1 LRLSSVKRYVLLVAI
16 CALGVMARVAAAA
29 AEDIT
34 PVAQQVM
41 TKYSDA
47 VVTVSMAIKM
57 QMNME
62 GRTESGDIKI
72 EVNGTIVDPS
82 GLTVVSLFETSPEDA
97 MARMGGED
105 DSASKVS
112 AETRD
117 VRIRLGSGTEIPAKV
132 VLRDRDLDLA
142 FIRPTQKPAAPLP
155 FVDLAVAAKL
165 NPLDQIIAL
174 DRLGKL
180 ARHVAAIRIDRIQ
193 AVIDKPRTLYVPSH
207 EGLKPALGT
216 PIFGPDGKV
225 AGIMVVRLAPSSS
238 QDQGSS
244 SEDRYLFVALP
255 AEDVLEIAKQAPE
268 QAIEEKKIEAPKPVP
283 APKPTAPAPK
293 PGTAP
298 KPKPAPKPK

>member
-1 LRLSSVKRYVLLVAI
+1 MRLSSVRKYVLLAAI
-16 CALGVMARVAAAA
+16 CALGAVALAGATA

-34 PVAQQVM
+34 PVAKEVM
-41 TKYSDA
+41 AKYSDA

-117 VRIRLGSGTEIPAKV
+117 VKIRLGSGTEIPAKV

-142 FIRPTQKPAAPLP
+142 FIRPIQKPSAPLP
-155 FVDLAVAAKL
+155 FVDLAVATKL

-180 ARHVAAIRIDRIQ
+180 ARHLSAVRIDRIQ
-193 AVIDKPRTLYVPSH
+193 AIIDKPRTLYVPTH
-207 EGLKPALGT
+207 ESLKPALGT

-225 AGIMVVRLAPSSS
+225 AGIMVVRLATASS

-268 QAIEEKKIEAPKPVP
+268 QALEEKKIEAPKP
-283 APKPTAPAPK
+283 APPTPK
-293 PGTAP
+293 VTPAP
-298 KPKPAPKPK
+298 KPKPAPKPSVKPK